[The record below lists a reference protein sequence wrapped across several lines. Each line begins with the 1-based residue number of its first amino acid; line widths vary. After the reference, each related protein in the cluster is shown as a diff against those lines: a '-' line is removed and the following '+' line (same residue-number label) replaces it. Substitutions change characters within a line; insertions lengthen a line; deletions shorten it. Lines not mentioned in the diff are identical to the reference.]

1 MKFDYLK
8 TVWTLLF
15 QAQDSKND
23 VFLLL
28 DTDAEQ
34 EYQQGLYFEQL
45 ALNDQYQQ
53 YMRHQIYRRVHDHIS
68 AHATS
73 FAYLNERNAIW
84 CFLRSALRGHPEAEY
99 KMGLGYLNGQLGLDR
114 DYRKAE
120 TWLKRA
126 AKDGH
131 PDAKRCLYDAY
142 SQLAFS

>member
-45 ALNDQYQQ
+45 ALNDN
-53 YMRHQIYRRVHDHIS
+53 IS
-68 AHATS
+68 STCVIRFIVVSTIMFHMQPALLIS
-73 FAYLNERNAIW
+73 MNAMPSGVFYDLLYVAIQKLSIKW
-84 CFLRSALRGHPEAEY
+84 
-99 KMGLGYLNGQLGLDR
+99 GLVI
-114 DYRKAE
+114 
-120 TWLKRA
+120 
-126 AKDGH
+126 
-131 PDAKRCLYDAY
+131 
-142 SQLAFS
+142 

>member
-1 MKFDYLK
+1 MSNKERIMKFDYLK

-53 YMRHQIYRRVHDHIS
+53 YMRHQIYRRVHDHVS
-68 AHATS
+68 C
-73 FAYLNERNAIW
+73 N
-84 CFLRSALRGHPEAEY
+84 
-99 KMGLGYLNGQLGLDR
+99 QL
-114 DYRKAE
+114 
-120 TWLKRA
+120 
-126 AKDGH
+126 
-131 PDAKRCLYDAY
+131 CL
-142 SQLAFS
+142 SQ

>member
-15 QAQDSKND
+15 QSQDSKND

-28 DTDAEQ
+28 DHDAEH

-45 ALNDQYQQ
+45 ALNDQYKQF
-53 YMRHQIYRRVHDHIS
+53 MRRNIYRRVNETPT
-68 AHATS
+68 HATS
-73 FAYLNERNAIW
+73 FAYLNERNAVW

-114 DYRKAE
+114 DYMKAE
-120 TWLKRA
+120 KWLKKA

-131 PDAKRCLYDAY
+131 PDANRCLHDAY

>member
-53 YMRHQIYRRVHDHIS
+53 YMRHQIYRRVHDHVS
-68 AHATS
+68 HATS

-84 CFLRSALRGHPEAEY
+84 PI
-99 KMGLGYLNGQLGLDR
+99 
-114 DYRKAE
+114 
-120 TWLKRA
+120 
-126 AKDGH
+126 
-131 PDAKRCLYDAY
+131 
-142 SQLAFS
+142 